1 MSTPG
6 KVLGS
11 LRPGASWVCNNNDY
25 NQLEWHEPPVYEGGQ
40 SKPTREEWD
49 AEWERQTRIAEL
61 SEYKMQRIHEYPPM
75 VDYIDGVVKGDNAQ
89 VQAYIDKCN
98 EIKAKY
104 PKPAELDSL

>member
-25 NQLEWHEPPVYEGGQ
+25 DQLEWHEPPVWEGGQ
-40 SKPTREEWD
+40 RKPTREEWD
-49 AEWERQTRIAEL
+49 AEWERQVKIAEL
-61 SEYKMQRIHEYPPM
+61 SEYKMKRMLEYP
-75 VDYIDGVVKGDNAQ
+75 DFREYIDGVVKGDDAQ

-98 EIKAKY
+98 AVKVKY